1 MACCASYALLLC
13 LNQGMFASKI
23 RVEYEQDGDSQAL
36 TLIDPEQAEMV
47 ALLVKSRCYAN

>member
-1 MACCASYALLLC
+1 
-13 LNQGMFASKI
+13 MFASRI

-47 ALLVKSRCYAN
+47 A